1 MQIPL
6 IFQIR
11 KNCIIS
17 YNDYSVLDKQNPSE
31 KPPIKSSG
39 IFSLS
44 AQKRM
49 KKIIDIWQY
58 TFENYLIEIS
68 FITLTISSKM
78 KDEIN
83 YEKMLKKW
91 IEIMQYRYGKFN
103 YVWKV
108 EFQKNGNIHYHL
120 MIDEKIDWKVVR
132 KNWNKIQKVHVDEY
146 QIAMKNKY
154 SRGFYYDEKMIDKNN
169 NIISEEIQKERY
181 EKGYK
186 ANWRNPNSTDVKIVD
201 LTKEN
206 VGAYVSKYVAKN
218 EDDKNET
225 NKKITRFFGCNDE
238 LRLIKYS
245 TLNEMDIDYYLTD
258 LIKFNEIKEIK
269 NENHQVVCSVHN
281 KFNNDTI
288 YELEKKQI
296 EINRNILYKNKNIK
310 TKLINKDITS
320 YSKLFE

>member
-11 KNCIIS
+11 KNCIIA
-17 YNDYSVLDKQNPSE
+17 YNDYSVLAKARPGQILS
-31 KPPIKSSG
+31 IVSSG
-39 IFSLS
+39 KFSLS
-44 AQKRM
+44 AQKKM
-49 KKIIDIWQY
+49 KRIIDIWQY
-58 TFENYLIEIS
+58 TFERYLVEIS

-78 KDEIN
+78 KDDIN

-91 IEIMQYRYGKFN
+91 IENIQYRYGKFN
-103 YVWKV
+103 YVWKI

-120 MIDEKIDWKVVR
+120 MIDEKLDWKVVR
-132 KNWNKIQKVHVDEY
+132 KNWNKIQKIHVDEY
-146 QIAMKNKY
+146 QISMKNKY
-154 SRGFYYDEKMIDKNN
+154 SRGFFYDEKMIDKNN
-169 NIISEEIQKERY
+169 NIISEEIQRERY

-206 VGAYVSKYVAKN
+206 VGAYVAKYVAKS

-225 NKKITRFFGCNDE
+225 NRKINRFFGCNDE

-245 TLNEMDIDYYLTD
+245 TLNEMNIDHYLTD
-258 LIKFNEIKEIK
+258 LIKFNEIKEVK
-269 NENHQVVCSVHN
+269 NEHHQVVCSVHN
-281 KFNNDTI
+281 KFDNDTI

-296 EINRNILYKNKNIK
+296 EYNRSILYKNKDIK
-310 TKLINKDITS
+310 TKLINKDVTI
-320 YSKLFE
+320 YSKFFE